1 MYLFFFEE
9 SWNLIPTF
17 LLFILHN
24 LTIFRFLSTLIVC
37 KQTKMNFFNYKISKI
52 LIHVLFWALFIFV
65 SLFYFS
71 DYYWA
76 ENPFLQYL
84 SILVSIVYVNDFVLL
99 PFFEKKKWYAL
110 YILIITIISFLAT
123 QLYCNVF
130 AQCGCS
136 VAKCLSDYVWQTIVP
151 IIFFSFVWMLFRY
164 LQKKDEV
171 EAIEQKHTEM
181 ELKFLKSQINPHVL
195 FNNLNTIYAYSLEK
209 PAQVPEL
216 ILMLSNNLKHVLY
229 ESNATFVPLEK
240 EITFID
246 NYIKFQEIRTEGI
259 KTIEYSK
266 QIQDNHYMIAPLL
279 LITLIENSFKHS
291 TMDTKIKIFIT
302 LDNEVLTC
310 KCVNAYDASKETE
323 KEAIGLQNLQKRL
336 ELIYKDCYELKVTT
350 HEEYCVTL
358 KLQLV

>member
-1 MYLFFFEE
+1 
-9 SWNLIPTF
+9 
-17 LLFILHN
+17 
-24 LTIFRFLSTLIVC
+24 
-37 KQTKMNFFNYKISKI
+37 MNFFNHKISKI
-52 LIHVLFWALFIFV
+52 LIHILFWTLFVFV

-84 SILVSIVYVNDFVLL
+84 SILVIIVYVNDFALL
-99 PFFEKKKWYAL
+99 PYFEKKKWYTL
-110 YILIITIISFLAT
+110 YILIIALISFLAT

-164 LQKKDEV
+164 LEKKDEV
-171 EAIEQKHTEM
+171 EEIQRKHTEM

-195 FNNLNTIYAYSLEK
+195 FNNLNTIYSYSLEK

-240 EITFID
+240 ELTFID
-246 NYIKFQEIRTEGI
+246 NYIAFQEIRTEGI
-259 KTIEYSK
+259 KTITYQKSIV
-266 QIQDNHYMIAPLL
+266 QFNYDIAPLL
-279 LITLIENSFKHS
+279 LITIIENAFKHS
-291 TMDTKIKIFIT
+291 TIDTTIDIHISVENNVLECVCTNEFDATKIAA
-302 LDNEVLTC
+302 E
-310 KCVNAYDASKETE
+310 EQ
-323 KEAIGLQNLQKRL
+323 IGLQNLKKRL
-336 ELIYKDCYELKVTT
+336 ELIYKDKYELHIEAKAK
-350 HEEYCVTL
+350 YRVTL
-358 KLQLV
+358 KLQLT